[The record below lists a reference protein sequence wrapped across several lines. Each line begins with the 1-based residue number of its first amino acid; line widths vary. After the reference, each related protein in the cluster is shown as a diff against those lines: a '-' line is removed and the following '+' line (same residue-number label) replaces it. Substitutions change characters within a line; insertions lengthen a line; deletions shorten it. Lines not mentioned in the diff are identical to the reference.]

1 MINVIEKTKN
11 NALLSIVLAL
21 VVSLLVIELSHL
33 CSEPIANLFEAKYN
47 LNFYTNNVFLKFFML
62 FFSILFIFLLNGGK
76 LKGFG
81 FVMPTKF
88 RYGKFTLTVISISI
102 ASFVFGM
109 VVFIIFLNS
118 LFPVESIG
126 GSTVGFSEGESIVEM
141 ILTVWIW
148 SSLCEEVLTRGLLY
162 GTIQHLAS
170 KKFLRL
176 SLPVWISGLFFGYMH
191 SRLITFGMS
200 FWFVAFIVF
209 NTTVIGLVAG
219 YYREKSGSLFPAFLA
234 HFLANIVG
242 YFPMIINQIVNS

>member
-1 MINVIEKTKN
+1 MINLIEKTKR
-11 NALLSIVLAL
+11 NAVISIVLAM

-33 CSEPIANLFEAKYN
+33 SAEPITNLFKAKYN
-47 LNFYTNNVFLKFFML
+47 LNFYTNNLFVKFFML
-62 FFSILFIFLLNGGK
+62 IFSMLVIFILNGGK

-88 RYGKFTLTVISISI
+88 RYGKFTLRVIGISA
-102 ASFVFGM
+102 ASFVVGM
-109 VVFIIFLNS
+109 VVFVIVLNN
-118 LFPVESIG
+118 LFPVESLG
-126 GSTVGFSEGESIVEM
+126 GKTVGFPKGESILEM

-191 SRLITFGMS
+191 MRLLSFGMS

-209 NTTVIGLVAG
+209 NTSVIGLVAA
-219 YYREKSGSLFPAFLA
+219 YYREKSGSLFPAFLV
-234 HFLANIVG
+234 HFLANVVG
-242 YFPMIINQIVNS
+242 SFPIFINQIIN